1 MKKVFL
7 TSDMG
12 CSRKTNEG
20 YVVNKINNINGII
33 EQIKSNLDKE
43 DNFVFIASNPDNYEK
58 NDNYGKIIF
67 DSFNLSGFN
76 FNNLTIIDNRNYSE
90 VESIINS
97 SDLVYLANGDISEE
111 MKFFENI
118 NLRYYLR
125 NYEGVIIGQGT
136 GSMNLASLVVCTP
149 ESMDEVDDNNVWR
162 GLEKTDLNIEPH
174 FKLIITDEFD
184 KEIRSDLLELTKRF
198 SIYAICD
205 GTHVFDD
212 DNQVIVSGEAYYI
225 SNGVVEKI
233 CDKEQRVL
241 ITGIRKNNL

>member
-58 NDNYGKIIF
+58 NDNYGKIVF

-76 FNNLTIIDNRNYSE
+76 FNNLSIIDNRNYSDA
-90 VESIINS
+90 ESIINN
-97 SDLVYLANGDISEE
+97 SDLVYLANGDEE
-111 MKFFENI
+111 EQMKFFENI
-118 NLRYYLR
+118 NLRYLLR
-125 NYEGVIIGQGT
+125 DYEGVIIGH
-136 GSMNLASLVVCTP
+136 GSGSLNLAHLVIVVP
-149 ESMDEVDDNNVWR
+149 ESFDDSKDDYVKR
-162 GLEKTDLNIEPH
+162 GLEKTYVNIVPH
-174 FKLIITDEFD
+174 FKLIVTDEFD
-184 KEIRSDLLELTKRF
+184 KAIRNELLELSRRY
-198 SIYAICD
+198 SIYALCD
-205 GTHVFDD
+205 GTHIYDD

-225 SNGVVEKI
+225 SNGIVEKI
-233 CDKEQRVL
+233 CDKEERTL
-241 ITGIRKNNL
+241 ITGIRKNSL